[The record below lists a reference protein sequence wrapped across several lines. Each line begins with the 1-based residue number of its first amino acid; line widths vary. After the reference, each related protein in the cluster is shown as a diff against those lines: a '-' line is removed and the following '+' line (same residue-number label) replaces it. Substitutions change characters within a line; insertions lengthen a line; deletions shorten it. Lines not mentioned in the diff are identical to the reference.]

1 MLHTPPPKLAF
12 SVAEA
17 CAALGLGKTN
27 IYRLIAAGEL
37 ETVKI
42 GGRRLVPA
50 NSIRALLDGKVQ
62 VVDREGQ

>member
-27 IYRLIAAGEL
+27 FYRLVAVGEI
-37 ETVKI
+37 ETIKI
-42 GGRRLVPA
+42 GGRRLVPVA
-50 NSIRALLDGKVQ
+50 SIEALLDGARVAERTAE
-62 VVDREGQ
+62 D